1 MSSRSM
7 WGLSILVR
15 GSSPPRHTAARAACH
30 SSRLRMARR
39 AKPTGTSPQTN
50 ASSTKLRAVLAAL
63 HSPPPPARSWRSIL
77 SHRSSWTTSCSTSGP
92 KAKSRPC
99 SPCAAIM
106 AQQHISSS
114 TNASVTS
121 VDQHM
126 PVARNSR
133 GSRGGL
139 GVRRKIS
146 RCFLHWEPAT
156 VGGFLLRRKT
166 RRAHASDFTH
176 WRNLAPSIR
185 NSPEQVWKGEEFRIS
200 DGRPPQSLFGA
211 MLSLYSAVSG
221 FASTPQGQFG
231 CYCAPPAPILPH
243 NMTCTRALL
252 LLSSPHA
259 ISPPIG
265 FGPMTAKDAASFQ
278 RSCCRW
284 QLPPVLGPPH
294 PRWVSRDVLRRATH
308 CSHGQRWHALDGD
321 RLNCMPCSVLRC
333 IG

>member
-1 MSSRSM
+1 MQSLCCDNGAAAHFEQHERERDLRRPAHA
-7 WGLSILVR
+7 GR
-15 GSSPPRHTAARAACH
+15 PQQPGQPRRPGRQAEDYPSVSC
-30 SSRLRMARR
+30 
-39 AKPTGTSPQTN
+39 TGSPQQ
-50 ASSTKLRAVLAAL
+50 
-63 HSPPPPARSWRSIL
+63 
-77 SHRSSWTTSCSTSGP
+77 SG
-92 KAKSRPC
+92 
-99 SPCAAIM
+99 
-106 AQQHISSS
+106 
-114 TNASVTS
+114 
-121 VDQHM
+121 D
-126 PVARNSR
+126 
-133 GSRGGL
+133 L
-139 GVRRKIS
+139 
-146 RCFLHWEPAT
+146 
-156 VGGFLLRRKT
+156 LLRRKT

-294 PRWVSRDVLRRATH
+294 PRWVSPDVLRRHH
-308 CSHGQRWHALDGD
+308 CSHG
-321 RLNCMPCSVLRC
+321 
-333 IG
+333 